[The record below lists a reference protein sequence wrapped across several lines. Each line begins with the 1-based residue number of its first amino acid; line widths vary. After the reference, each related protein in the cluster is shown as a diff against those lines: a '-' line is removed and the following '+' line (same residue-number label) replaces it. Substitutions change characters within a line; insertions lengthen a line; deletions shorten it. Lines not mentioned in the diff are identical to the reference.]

1 MVSLSILPTYTQMN
15 PPLGMS
21 WSVRT
26 PHPRWAVLKSWSLS
40 LRGCCT
46 TRFRQWLLHLHLK
59 INNEWMCER
68 GSTVY
73 CIFCVSL
80 PLMQNFYQQ
89 QHTYILH
96 ESGKQTICAFLSL
109 NLPRIAFI
117 YATLD
122 LFIESSKLITSVVV
136 HGLVQDGGILNC

>member
-1 MVSLSILPTYTQMN
+1 
-15 PPLGMS
+15 MS
-21 WSVRT
+21 ECVREE
-26 PHPRWAVLKSWSLS
+26 ALY
-40 LRGCCT
+40 
-46 TRFRQWLLHLHLK
+46 
-59 INNEWMCER
+59 
-68 GSTVY
+68 TVY
-73 CIFCVSL
+73 CVSL

-89 QHTYILH
+89 QHTYILQ
-96 ESGKQTICAFLSL
+96 ESGKQTIYMCISHCL